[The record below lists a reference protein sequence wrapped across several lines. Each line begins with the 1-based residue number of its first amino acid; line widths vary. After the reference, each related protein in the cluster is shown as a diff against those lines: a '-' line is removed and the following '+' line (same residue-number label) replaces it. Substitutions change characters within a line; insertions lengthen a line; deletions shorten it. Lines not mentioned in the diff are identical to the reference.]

1 MADVSVEYSEY
12 SDEEDVYMDEDDS
25 GSEFDENSPA
35 VKAGKGKKAATVR
48 ASIGEGNETNRRREA
63 DDGRRGGG
71 DGDGDGD
78 GDEQKTRD

>member
-48 ASIGEGNETNRRREA
+48 ASIGEGNETNRRRED

-71 DGDGDGD
+71 DATATATKN
-78 GDEQKTRD
+78 EQKTRD